1 MQRSPELAPLSR
13 DHNHALLL
21 ARRARQAA
29 GRASE
34 QEIAECWHALRS
46 AWNLDLAD
54 HFAAEEK
61 LLFPHLREHGE
72 AELAASLQREHDAI
86 RRTMTRADSLDAT
99 RLRVLGD
106 VLEHHVRVE
115 EREAFPLLERIL
127 TVSELAAIAAELEP
141 EVNQR
146 EAASRAL

>member
-34 QEIAECWHALRS
+34 KEIAECWHALRS
-46 AWNLDLAD
+46 AWESDLAG
-54 HFAAEEK
+54 HFAAEER
-61 LLFPHLREHGE
+61 LLFPRFREHGQ

-86 RRTMTRADSLDAT
+86 RRTVTRSDSLDAT

-127 TVSELAAIAAELEP
+127 TGPELAAIAAELESAVSHRKA
-141 EVNQR
+141 ESSV
-146 EAASRAL
+146 L